1 MTTDYS
7 YVAAYDVR
15 NALWQEIEENG
26 LLDINDYYADGFS
39 EPLLP
44 IIPAQQVP
52 EFNNLLPGKT
62 YIIYDIMQKNYG
74 VQWWMSQETITFEIT
89 STSAAEIQTLNNLI
103 SDMFRR
109 YDSSAK
115 DINLKLNPESP
126 YNFHYFRLVS
136 ADPVQSFQTE
146 GGLMMGVISLDYSYS
161 RDLDP
166 VTGRYL

>member
-1 MTTDYS
+1 MADYT

-15 NALWQEIEENG
+15 NVLWKELQDEGFFE
-26 LLDINDYYADGFS
+26 INDYYADGFA

-44 IIPAQQVP
+44 IIPSQQVP

-62 YIIYDIMQKNYG
+62 YIVYDILQKNFG

-89 STSAAEIQTLNNLI
+89 STSQPEIQSLI
-103 SDMFRR
+103 NFIIDLFRR
-109 YDSSAK
+109 YDTSAGEV
-115 DINLKLNPESP
+115 NLKIDPASP
-126 YNFHYFRLVS
+126 YTFHYFKLVS

-146 GGLMMGVISLDYSYS
+146 GGFMTGVVTIDYSYS

>member
-1 MTTDYS
+1 MTADYS
-7 YVAAYDVR
+7 HVAAYDVR
-15 NALWQEIEENG
+15 NVLWKEIEDLG
-26 LLDINDYYADGFS
+26 ILDINDYYADGFS
-39 EPLLP
+39 NPLLP

-89 STSAAEIQTLNNLI
+89 STSSAEIQTLINLI
-103 SDMFRR
+103 LDLFRR

-115 DINLKLNPESP
+115 DINLKLDHSSP

-146 GGLMMGVISLDYSYS
+146 GGFMSGIVSLDYSYS
-161 RDLDP
+161 RDLNP